1 MAIKNFSQYLIEA
14 EREVYFTFG
23 RMNPPTI
30 GHGKVFDEL
39 AKKSGKNDYKVFLSQ
54 VSNEKKD
61 PLSYSDKVKHVR
73 KMFPKHGRSIII
85 NKGVRT
91 AFDAIVELYDQ
102 GYRKVNM
109 VVGSDRVREF
119 DTILKKYNGVKG
131 RHGFYNFESINV
143 VSAGER
149 DPDAEGV
156 TGMSAS
162 KQRANAKEN
171 NYTAFSQGVPS
182 RMSDKDTRKLF
193 NDVRKGMGLTEEKKF
208 KRHVDLGKLNEMRE
222 NYVKGGLYEIG
233 DTVVIKST
241 EEVGVVSVLGSNYV
255 VVETKDKKLRKWLQ
269 DIEIVEKSLPP
280 AEIKKR
286 DEIKKAMERDNP
298 NMDKA
303 KKIAIATAT
312 AKRVAETIVND
323 IDRLLEKEKEAP
335 KKVAQDPDA
344 DEVKGTQ
351 PKKYYS
357 GVAKKSKIARAKH
370 FNRGAKKDDDEP
382 SAYKD
387 APGDKKARK
396 KPMKKSKHTIAFKKM
411 FGDD

>member
-1 MAIKNFSQYLIEA
+1 
-14 EREVYFTFG
+14 
-23 RMNPPTI
+23 
-30 GHGKVFDEL
+30 
-39 AKKSGKNDYKVFLSQ
+39 
-54 VSNEKKD
+54 
-61 PLSYSDKVKHVR
+61 
-73 KMFPKHGRSIII
+73 
-85 NKGVRT
+85 
-91 AFDAIVELYDQ
+91 
-102 GYRKVNM
+102 M

-131 RHGFYNFESINV
+131 RHGFYNFENINV

-162 KQRANAKEN
+162 KQRTNAKDN
-171 NYTAFSQGVPS
+171 DYTAFSQGVPS
-182 RMSDKDTRKLF
+182 TMNDKDTRKLF
-193 NDVRKGMGLTEEKKF
+193 NDVRKGMGLTEEKQF

-241 EEVGVVSVLGSNYV
+241 EEVGIVSVLGSNYV
-255 VVETKDKKLRKWLQ
+255 VVETKDRKLRKWLQ
-269 DIEIVEKSLPP
+269 DIEIVEKSLTP

-286 DEIKKAMERDNP
+286 DEIKKAMEKDNP
-298 NMDKA
+298 NMDKS

-312 AKRVAETIVND
+312 AKRVAETIVHD
-323 IDRLLEKEKEAP
+323 IDALLEREMKKEKEAP
-335 KKVAQDPDA
+335 KEVPQDPDA

-351 PKKYYS
+351 PKKYYK
-357 GVAKKSKIARAKH
+357 GIAKKNKISRAKH
-370 FNRGAKKDDDEP
+370 FNRGSGKDDDDP

-387 APGDKKARK
+387 APGDKKAREAGK
-396 KPMKKSKHTIAFKKM
+396 LKPSKHTKKFKQM

>member
-73 KMFPKHGRSIII
+73 KMFPKHGRSVII

-193 NDVRKGMGLTEEKKF
+193 NDVRKGMGLTEEMKF
-208 KRHVDLGKLNEMRE
+208 KRHVELGKLNEMRE

-269 DIEIVEKSLPP
+269 DIEIVEKSLTP

-335 KKVAQDPDA
+335 KKVAQDTDA

-370 FNRGAKKDDDEP
+370 FNRGAKKDDDDP

-396 KPMKKSKHTIAFKKM
+396 KPKKKSKHTIAFKKM